1 MSTPLTDQLET
12 IREAWTASF
21 SLRGTGVPGAV
32 CTGALV
38 AIAVL
43 GAVAHRLDP
52 FLTPFVWIAGLHG
65 FLWVFLYCVR
75 WATLPRAAAG
85 SRDQG
90 PARVSAH
97 DPALMAASR
106 MLVRSLIL
114 SLAALLALAS
124 GGLFSLAPD
133 SAWLVVLAPL
143 QWSGAMGLLALAFSA
158 VAVTVALGVS
168 GPPAPTGF
176 FPMIGWA
183 LFSGP
188 SLARVWAVL
197 LWTGLVAW
205 FLRAA
210 FSLVLWT
217 QADAAG
223 VWRYGFLGP
232 QAGQTPPPGLG
243 GLVVAFNLALLL
255 TLFPIL
261 GQLVR
266 FCGLLAGPAAGRP
279 AARRNP

>member
-1 MSTPLTDQLET
+1 MSIPFTDQLET
-12 IREAWTASF
+12 IRDAWVASF
-21 SLRGTGVPGAV
+21 SVRGMGVPGAV
-32 CTGALV
+32 CTGTLV
-38 AIAVL
+38 AISVV
-43 GAVAHRLDP
+43 GAVAHHLDP
-52 FLTPFVWIAGLHG
+52 FLTPFVWLAGLHG

-75 WATLPRAAAG
+75 WAALPRPTAG
-85 SRDQG
+85 ARDRG
-90 PARVSAH
+90 STRVPAR
-97 DPALMAASR
+97 DPSLAAASR
-106 MLVRSLIL
+106 MLARSLIL

-143 QWSGAMGLLALAFSA
+143 QWSGALALLALAFSA
-158 VAVTVALGVS
+158 GAVVVALAVS
-168 GPPAPTGF
+168 EPPVRGGF
-176 FPMIGWA
+176 FPLIGWA

-188 SLARVWAVL
+188 FAARVWAML

-210 FSLVLWT
+210 FHLVLWT

-223 VWRYGFLGP
+223 VWRSSFLGP

-261 GQLVR
+261 GQFVR
-266 FCGLLAGPAAGRP
+266 FCSLLSGRP
-279 AARRNP
+279 AGPRNP

>member
-1 MSTPLTDQLET
+1 MSSPFTDQLET
-12 IREAWTASF
+12 IRNAWVSSF
-21 SLRGTGVPGAV
+21 SVRGMGVPGAV
-32 CTGALV
+32 CTGTLV
-38 AIAVL
+38 AVSVL
-43 GAVAHRLDP
+43 GAVAHHLDP

-75 WATLPRAAAG
+75 WATLPRSATGARDRGAA
-85 SRDQG
+85 RV
-90 PARVSAH
+90 PAR
-97 DPALMAASR
+97 DPALTAASR
-106 MLVRSLIL
+106 MLSRSLLL

-143 QWSGAMGLLALAFSA
+143 QWSGALALLALAFSA
-158 VAVTVALGVS
+158 GAVIVSLGIS
-168 GPPAPTGF
+168 EPPSRGGF
-176 FPMIGWA
+176 FPMIGWS

-188 SLARVWAVL
+188 HAARVWAML
-197 LWTGLVAW
+197 IWTGLVAW

-210 FSLVLWT
+210 FQLVLWT
-217 QADAAG
+217 QADTAG
-223 VWRYGFLGP
+223 VWRSSFLGP

-266 FCGLLAGPAAGRP
+266 FCSLLSGRTTGP
-279 AARRNP
+279 RNP